1 MSTNPAPASAVIM
14 PPRGLDEIISTFG
27 HIFAYIGPDHT
38 LGPGW
43 QNDFLGRVALPF
55 ALPLS

>member
-27 HIFAYIGPDHT
+27 DIFAYIGPRSHT
-38 LGPGW
+38 RSRL
-43 QNDFLGRVALPF
+43 AE
-55 ALPLS
+55 

>member
-14 PPRGLDEIISTFG
+14 PPSGLDEIISTFG
-27 HIFAYIGPDHT
+27 DIFAYIGPDHT